1 MPSGQ
6 EDKHVMRWIRSQH
19 SSWEKE
25 SNCIHTEDV
34 FLSQPP
40 FSGSCWFEFLFD
52 QKSYERGKGEKVRRR
67 CVAPQRLAYSPRPL
81 DPNSQFEG
89 VDLYFSE
96 VNSLWWYKYTSNG
109 KQSFF
114 VQSNMNQN
122 IINHHS
128 LNLLCNTVSR
138 NLKTAVKFLLIP
150 ANVNNLKIE
159 YILLLAPQVIQY

>member
-34 FLSQPP
+34 FLSPPP

-96 VNSLWWYKYTSNG
+96 VNRLWWYKYTSNG
-109 KQSFF
+109 KHTFF
-114 VQSNMNQN
+114 CNVAWIRTSL
-122 IINHHS
+122 IIIHWTFCATLS
-128 LNLLCNTVSR
+128 V
-138 NLKTAVKFLLIP
+138 A
-150 ANVNNLKIE
+150 
-159 YILLLAPQVIQY
+159 ILRRGVRSDAQLSCTETRF

>member
-34 FLSQPP
+34 FLSLPP
-40 FSGSCWFEFLFD
+40 FSGSCWVELLFD
-52 QKSYERGKGEKVRRR
+52 QNSYERGKGEKVSRR

-109 KQSFF
+109 KHSFF

-122 IINHHS
+122 IINNHS
-128 LNLLCNTVSR
+128 LNLLCNIVSG
-138 NLKTAVKFLLIP
+138 NL
-150 ANVNNLKIE
+150 NVSFNSCTCEQFENWI
-159 YILLLAPQVIQY
+159 Y